1 MNARASLFLLIAVLF
16 AMCGCNQN
24 PKSGFGFRLPDGD
37 ANQGRE
43 VFLYMQ
49 CNQCHTIDGVEL
61 PDIPF
66 ADPAYVQLGGKIATV
81 KTYGDLVT
89 SIINPS
95 HKLAAGYAKEKIS
108 QDGKSNMYTY
118 NRHMTIQEL
127 IDLVAFLQAHY
138 DVVPP
143 QFDYRIYPH

>member
-1 MNARASLFLLIAVLF
+1 MNMRPFLISLFALLWSVS
-16 AMCGCNQN
+16 GCNQD
-24 PKSGFGFRLPDGD
+24 PTSSDGFRLPDGD

-49 CNQCHTIDGVEL
+49 CNECHTIKGLEL
-61 PDIPF
+61 PVIQF
-66 ADPAYVQLGGKIATV
+66 ADPPYVELGGRVATV

-95 HKLAAGYAKEKIS
+95 HKLAVGYAKEKVS
-108 QDGKSNMYTY
+108 ENGESNMYTY
-118 NRHMTIQEL
+118 NRHMTVQEL
-127 IDLVAFLQAHY
+127 IDLVAFLQSHY

-143 QFDYRIYPH
+143 KFDYRIYPH

>member
-1 MNARASLFLLIAVLF
+1 MNTRAPVFLLIALLI
-16 AMCGCNQN
+16 AISGCSPS
-24 PKSGFGFRLPDGD
+24 PKSGAGFRLPDGD

-49 CNQCHTIDGVEL
+49 CNQCHTIAGTEL
-61 PDIPF
+61 PAIPF
-66 ADPAYVQLGGKIATV
+66 ADPAYIQLGGKIAMV

-95 HKLAAGYAKEKIS
+95 HRLASGYAKEKVS
-108 QDGKSNMYTY
+108 ENGKSNMYTY
-118 NRHMTIQEL
+118 NRHMTVQEL
-127 IDLVAFLQAHY
+127 IDLVAFLQSHY